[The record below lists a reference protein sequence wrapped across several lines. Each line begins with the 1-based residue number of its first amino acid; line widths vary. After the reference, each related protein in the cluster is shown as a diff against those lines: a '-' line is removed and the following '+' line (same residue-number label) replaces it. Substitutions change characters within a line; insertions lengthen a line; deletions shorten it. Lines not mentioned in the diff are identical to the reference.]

1 MYKSRSGSPTGNFA
15 LNVRSFF
22 DQNPKYFKS
31 IFDPPEKYISS
42 ESSTGHVKCSFD
54 SPAQK
59 VSLNFECF
67 EEKKEGIMI
76 VSGNTIEFLLIT
88 TEREATDNFSE
99 SFPTLDREFFPK
111 SPRRNRPERKVLV
124 FQKFHWT
131 QKMQLRQTCRKKIAQ
146 LPILFFCQNYF
157 AKNFSQKVYLSTWN
171 AVCKTMSIFL
181 PIVRKSFTVQAEI
194 IKRIFFHIF
203 FFQNFLWTCRI
214 QL

>member
-1 MYKSRSGSPTGNFA
+1 MLQKSNLPQRILHDKYKSRSGSPTGNFA

-22 DQNPKYFKS
+22 DQNPKYFES

-88 TEREATDNFSE
+88 TEGEATDYFSE

-111 SPRRNRPERKVLV
+111 SPRRNRP
-124 FQKFHWT
+124 
-131 QKMQLRQTCRKKIAQ
+131 
-146 LPILFFCQNYF
+146 
-157 AKNFSQKVYLSTWN
+157 
-171 AVCKTMSIFL
+171 
-181 PIVRKSFTVQAEI
+181 
-194 IKRIFFHIF
+194 
-203 FFQNFLWTCRI
+203 
-214 QL
+214 